1 MYVQI
6 DQRDPKASQS
16 LLSIRQKLMMG
27 FGKQE
32 MEWVLSIRGPSLSGF
47 LQVICQYA
55 EVDVITLLPILIM
68 GNAFALLGTLQEFG
82 LLA

>member
-6 DQRDPKASQS
+6 DRCDPKASQS

-47 LQVICQYA
+47 LLVIRQYA
-55 EVDVITLLPILIM
+55 EVDAITLLPILIIV
-68 GNAFALLGTLQEFG
+68 NAFTLLGTLQECG

>member
-6 DQRDPKASQS
+6 DRRDPKSAQS

-32 MEWVLSIRGPSLSGF
+32 MKWVLSIRGPSLSGF
-47 LQVICQYA
+47 LLVIWQYA
-55 EVDVITLLPILIM
+55 EVDVITLLPILIIV
-68 GNAFALLGTLQEFG
+68 NAFTLLGTLQECG

>member
-6 DQRDPKASQS
+6 DRRDPNASKS
-16 LLSIRQKLMMG
+16 PLLIRQKLMMG

-47 LQVICQYA
+47 LQVMCQYA
-55 EVDVITLLPILIM
+55 EVDVITLLPILII
-68 GNAFALLGTLQEFG
+68 GNAFALLGTLQECG

>member
-6 DQRDPKASQS
+6 DRRDTKATQS

-47 LQVICQYA
+47 LQVLCQYA

-68 GNAFALLGTLQEFG
+68 VNAFALLGTLQEFG

>member
-1 MYVQI
+1 MDVQI
-6 DQRDPKASQS
+6 DRRDPKASQS
-16 LLSIRQKLMMG
+16 LLSIRTKLMMG

-47 LQVICQYA
+47 LLVLCQYA

-68 GNAFALLGTLQEFG
+68 VNAFALLCTLQEYG

>member
-6 DQRDPKASQS
+6 DRRDPKASQS

-32 MEWVLSIRGPSLSGF
+32 MKSVLSIRGPSLSGF
-47 LQVICQYA
+47 LLVIRQYA
-55 EVDVITLLPILIM
+55 EVDVITLLPILIIV
-68 GNAFALLGTLQEFG
+68 NAFTLLGTLQECG

>member
-6 DQRDPKASQS
+6 DRRDPKASQS
-16 LLSIRQKLMMG
+16 LLSIRQKLKMG

-47 LQVICQYA
+47 LLVVCQYA
-55 EVDVITLLPILIM
+55 KVDVITLLPILIIV
-68 GNAFALLGTLQEFG
+68 NAFTLLGTLQECG

>member
-6 DQRDPKASQS
+6 DRRDPKASQS

-47 LQVICQYA
+47 LLVIRQYA
-55 EVDVITLLPILIM
+55 EVDAITLLPILIIV
-68 GNAFALLGTLQEFG
+68 NAFTLLGTLQECG

>member
-6 DQRDPKASQS
+6 DHRDPKGSQS

-32 MEWVLSIRGPSLSGF
+32 MQFVLSIRGPSLSGF
-47 LQVICQYA
+47 LLVLCQYA
-55 EVDVITLLPILIM
+55 EVDVITLLPILIIV
-68 GNAFALLGTLQEFG
+68 NAFTLLGTLQECG
-82 LLA
+82 LLP